1 MNQSIGQKFN
11 VISLLRF
18 AAPSIIMMVFMS
30 LYTIIDGFFIA
41 RYAGS
46 AALSA
51 ANIVYPVVNVLY
63 ACGIMFATGGSA
75 IVAKK
80 LGQQKE
86 KEARNDFT
94 SIVVVGLLIS
104 ILFLVFGTIFTEPLS
119 KALGSNA
126 MLLPDCKRYL
136 RTLLLFAPA
145 SMLQMLFQ
153 MFFVTAGKP
162 GLGLGVTIAGGV
174 ANAIFDYV
182 FMAVCHM
189 DITGAAIATG
199 IGQLIP
205 AVIGLIFFIQ
215 KKKSLYFSKFKIHWG
230 MIGSA
235 AFNGVSEMIS
245 NVSEAVVTFLY
256 NIILMKMV
264 GQEGVAAITIVL
276 YAQFLFN
283 AMFLGFSMGVAPVIS
298 YQYGAQKE
306 KEVEKVTKIS
316 KIFLISISILIAIA
330 SFFLRDMVAGLFV
343 DAATQ
348 TYLYAKE
355 AMGFFAISFLF
366 SGYNIFSSSYYTAL
380 SDGKTSGIIS
390 FTRTFICIVVSLLIL
405 PQIFGTTGVWL
416 AVPLA
421 EMISFV
427 LCLYI
432 HRRKRVEKLEI
443 SQRMLS

>member
-46 AALSA
+46 VALSA

-162 GLGLGVTIAGGV
+162 GLGLGVKIAGGV
-174 ANAIFDYV
+174 ANAIFEYGYHRCRNRYRNRTVDPGSDRSDLLYSKEEKPV
-182 FMAVCHM
+182 F
-189 DITGAAIATG
+189 
-199 IGQLIP
+199 
-205 AVIGLIFFIQ
+205 
-215 KKKSLYFSKFKIHWG
+215 FKI
-230 MIGSA
+230 
-235 AFNGVSEMIS
+235 
-245 NVSEAVVTFLY
+245 
-256 NIILMKMV
+256 
-264 GQEGVAAITIVL
+264 
-276 YAQFLFN
+276 
-283 AMFLGFSMGVAPVIS
+283 
-298 YQYGAQKE
+298 
-306 KEVEKVTKIS
+306 
-316 KIFLISISILIAIA
+316 
-330 SFFLRDMVAGLFV
+330 
-343 DAATQ
+343 
-348 TYLYAKE
+348 
-355 AMGFFAISFLF
+355 
-366 SGYNIFSSSYYTAL
+366 
-380 SDGKTSGIIS
+380 
-390 FTRTFICIVVSLLIL
+390 
-405 PQIFGTTGVWL
+405 
-416 AVPLA
+416 
-421 EMISFV
+421 
-427 LCLYI
+427 
-432 HRRKRVEKLEI
+432 
-443 SQRMLS
+443 

>member
-1 MNQSIGQKFN
+1 MHHNILKGCSGEEHPDQPIGDKEIQDNISVIRKSINRQIKLNQSKFKRYREEKMNQSIGQKFN

-189 DITGAAIATG
+189 DINRCRNRYRNRTVDPGSDRSD
-199 IGQLIP
+199 L
-205 AVIGLIFFIQ
+205 
-215 KKKSLYFSKFKIHWG
+215 LYSKEEKPVFFKI
-230 MIGSA
+230 
-235 AFNGVSEMIS
+235 
-245 NVSEAVVTFLY
+245 
-256 NIILMKMV
+256 
-264 GQEGVAAITIVL
+264 
-276 YAQFLFN
+276 
-283 AMFLGFSMGVAPVIS
+283 
-298 YQYGAQKE
+298 
-306 KEVEKVTKIS
+306 
-316 KIFLISISILIAIA
+316 
-330 SFFLRDMVAGLFV
+330 
-343 DAATQ
+343 
-348 TYLYAKE
+348 
-355 AMGFFAISFLF
+355 
-366 SGYNIFSSSYYTAL
+366 
-380 SDGKTSGIIS
+380 
-390 FTRTFICIVVSLLIL
+390 
-405 PQIFGTTGVWL
+405 
-416 AVPLA
+416 
-421 EMISFV
+421 
-427 LCLYI
+427 
-432 HRRKRVEKLEI
+432 
-443 SQRMLS
+443 

>member
-11 VISLLRF
+11 VISLIRF

-46 AALSA
+46 DALSA

-75 IVAKK
+75 IVANK

-86 KEARNDFT
+86 EEARNDFT

-104 ILFLVFGTIFTEPLS
+104 ILFLILGTAFTTPLS
-119 KALGSNA
+119 KALGSNEA
-126 MLLPDCKRYL
+126 LLTDCERYL

-153 MFFVTAGKP
+153 MFFVTAGRP

-174 ANAIFDYV
+174 ANAVFDYF

-189 DITGAAIATG
+189 NITGAAIATG

-205 AVIGLIFFIQ
+205 AVIGVVFFFQ
-215 KKKSLYFSKFKIHWG
+215 KKKSLHFSKFKIHWNV
-230 MIGSA
+230 IGNS

-245 NVSEAVVTFLY
+245 NLSEAVVTFLY

-276 YAQFLFN
+276 YAQFLFS

-298 YQYGAQKE
+298 YQYGAKKE

-316 KIFLISISILIAIA
+316 KRFLISISVIIAIA
-330 SFFLRDMVAGLFV
+330 SFFLRDIVIGLFV
-343 DAATQ
+343 NAGTQ
-348 TYLYAKE
+348 TYLYAKD

-366 SGYNIFSSSYYTAL
+366 SGYNIFSSSFYTAL

-390 FTRTFICIVVSLLIL
+390 FTRTFICIVAALLIL
-405 PQIFGTTGVWL
+405 PHIFGITGVWL

-421 EMISFV
+421 EVISFGV
-427 LCLYI
+427 CLYI
-432 HRRKRVEKLEI
+432 HKKKVHFVGEMDKE
-443 SQRMLS
+443 